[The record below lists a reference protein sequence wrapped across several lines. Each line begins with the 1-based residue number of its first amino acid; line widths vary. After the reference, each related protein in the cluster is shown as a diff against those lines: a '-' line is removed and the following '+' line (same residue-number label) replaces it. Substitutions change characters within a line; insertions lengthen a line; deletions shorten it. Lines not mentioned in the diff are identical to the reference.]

1 MFQIT
6 RCDGVIWLLVVID
19 AASRTY
25 MSVRFRGEMSSAQI
39 LSLVG
44 SLEVLLTPIQVITD
58 IAEGRLIS
66 LLIDM

>member
-1 MFQIT
+1 M
-6 RCDGVIWLLVVID
+6 IWLLVVID